1 MTNQET
7 RFPDCCDAEAR
18 AQLQK
23 MRTGYYEVPAYH
35 RRWSTEETALLF
47 SLANAGYGISFIAV
61 KLGRSELSVVSK
73 MRSLSIFK
81 PVYKNRKEREA
92 KAQAD
97 QMEG

>member
-1 MTNQET
+1 MTDQKNTFIDDEI
-7 RFPDCCDAEAR
+7 R
-18 AQLQK
+18 AQLRE
-23 MRTGYYEVPAYH
+23 MRTGYYEVSAYH
-35 RRWSTEETALLF
+35 RRWSTEEIELLF

>member
-1 MTNQET
+1 MTDQKNTFIDDEI
-7 RFPDCCDAEAR
+7 R
-18 AQLQK
+18 AQLRE
-23 MRTGYYEVPAYH
+23 MRTGYYEVSAYH

-81 PVYKNRKEREA
+81 PVYKNRKERET
-92 KAQAD
+92 KAQTD